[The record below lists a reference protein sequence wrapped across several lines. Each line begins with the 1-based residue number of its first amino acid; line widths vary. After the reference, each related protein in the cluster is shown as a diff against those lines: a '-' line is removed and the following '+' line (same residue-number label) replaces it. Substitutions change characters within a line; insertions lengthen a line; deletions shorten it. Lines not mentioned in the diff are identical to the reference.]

1 MFMSNATRKQRA
13 RAEKNRNG
21 ARSDYWELQFL
32 CHSRRGPRYLKRAAT
47 LAERRLAQITI
58 QEGLES

>member
-32 CHSRRGPRYLKRAAT
+32 CHSRRGPRYLKKVRT
-47 LAERRLAQITI
+47 RAERRLARLAIL
-58 QEGLES
+58 EGAES